1 MLLKIHTFPRL
12 IGPQSFCEMPA
23 KKVPFD
29 TLAELIHSLGER
41 GPTAKALEINPRTLA
56 TRMQYP
62 ATFTVGELLKVAG
75 LAGVDLSVVAALA
88 EHQIKNP
95 IQPPAPVLGRPARQH

>member
-1 MLLKIHTFPRL
+1 
-12 IGPQSFCEMPA
+12 MPP

-41 GPTAKALEINPRTLA
+41 SRTAKALEINPRTLL
-56 TRMQYP
+56 TRMQNP
-62 ATFTVGELLKVAG
+62 ATFTVGEMLKVAG

-88 EHQIKNP
+88 EYQINNP
-95 IQPPAPVLGRPARQH
+95 IEPPAPALGRPARQH

>member
-1 MLLKIHTFPRL
+1 
-12 IGPQSFCEMPA
+12 MPT

-29 TLAELIHSLGER
+29 NLAELIHSLGER
-41 GPTAKALEINPRTLA
+41 GKTAKALEINPRTLL
-56 TRMQYP
+56 TRMQDP

-75 LAGVDLSVVAALA
+75 LAGVDLSVVTALA

-95 IQPPAPVLGRPARQH
+95 IEPPAPVLGRPARQH

>member
-1 MLLKIHTFPRL
+1 MLLKIHRFSATL
-12 IGPQSFCEMPA
+12 YLLFCAMST

-41 GPTAKALEINPRTLA
+41 GKTAKALEINPRTLL
-56 TRMQYP
+56 TRMQDP

-75 LAGVDLSVVAALA
+75 LAHVDLSVVAALA
-88 EHQIKNP
+88 AVAI
-95 IQPPAPVLGRPARQH
+95 VLSSVPRLRASRRSTP